1 MARAQTRTMSD
12 GSRKRIRIS
21 EAWWPAML
29 AQLRVTGNITK
40 SADAAGISRQTYYHS
55 YQQCPEFAAMADD
68 ALEQFRDSLEYV
80 ALTRALDGSDR
91 MLELLL
97 RANLPNKYRDR
108 AEIQQTVTHDYIV
121 EIGTPYES
129 ERIIQTDQNSE
140 TLRIISPSE
149 SILE

>member
-1 MARAQTRTMSD
+1 MSD
-12 GSRKRIRIS
+12 GTVKRIRMS

-29 AQLRVTGNITK
+29 GQLRVSGNVTK
-40 SADAAGISRQTYYHS
+40 SAEMAGISRQTYYHS
-55 YQQCPEFAAMADD
+55 YQQYPDFAAMADD

-97 RANLPNKYRDR
+97 RANLPSKYRERSD
-108 AEIQQTVTHDYIV
+108 IHQTVTHDYRV
-121 EIGTPYES
+121 EIGSPYVPAQIS
-129 ERIIQTDQNSE
+129 QDDDTHSYRIIT
-140 TLRIISPSE
+140 PSE

>member
-1 MARAQTRTMSD
+1 MARAKYRTMSD
-12 GSRKRIRIS
+12 GSTKRIRMS
-21 EAWWPAML
+21 EAWWSAML
-29 AQLRVTGNITK
+29 AQLRLTGNITK

-55 YQQCPEFAAMADD
+55 YQQYPDFAAMADD

-97 RANLPNKYRDR
+97 RANLPSKYRERSD
-108 AEIQQTVTHDYIV
+108 IQQTITHDYRV
-121 EIGTPYES
+121 EIGSPYVPAQIS
-129 ERIIQTDQNSE
+129 QDDDTHSYRIIT
-140 TLRIISPSE
+140 PSE

>member
-12 GSRKRIRIS
+12 GTVKRIRMS

-40 SADAAGISRQTYYHS
+40 SAEMAGISRQTYYHS
-55 YQQCPEFAAMADD
+55 YQQYPDFAAMADD

-80 ALTRALDGSDR
+80 ALSRALDGSDR

-97 RANLPNKYRDR
+97 RANLPNKYRER
-108 AEIQQTVTHDYIV
+108 SEVQQTITHDYRV
-121 EIGTPYES
+121 EIGSPYVPAQISQDDHSES
-129 ERIIQTDQNSE
+129 
-140 TLRIISPSE
+140 LRIIHPSE
-149 SILE
+149 QILE

>member
-1 MARAQTRTMSD
+1 MPRAQYRTMSD
-12 GSRKRIRIS
+12 GSTKRIRMS

-29 AQLRVTGNITK
+29 AQLRLTGNITK

-55 YQQCPEFAAMADD
+55 YQQYPDFASMADD

-97 RANLPNKYRDR
+97 RANLPSKYRERSD
-108 AEIQQTVTHDYIV
+108 INQTITHDYRV
-121 EIGTPYES
+121 EIGSPYVPAQIS
-129 ERIIQTDQNSE
+129 QDDDTHSYRIIT
-140 TLRIISPSE
+140 PSE

>member
-12 GSRKRIRIS
+12 GTVKRIRMS

-40 SADAAGISRQTYYHS
+40 SAEMAGISRQTYYHS
-55 YQQCPEFAAMADD
+55 YQQYPDFAAMADD

-80 ALTRALDGSDR
+80 ALSRALDGSDR

-97 RANLPNKYRDR
+97 RANLPNKYRER
-108 AEIQQTVTHDYIV
+108 SEVQQTITHDYRV
-121 EIGTPYES
+121 EIGSPYVPAQISQDDHSES
-129 ERIIQTDQNSE
+129 FRIIH
-140 TLRIISPSE
+140 PSE
-149 SILE
+149 QILE